1 MPLDKAKLDALLEE
15 IALLDKKID
24 SRKPVRNK
32 PRLTTTPHSLS
43 PLKTPELLETEKMLY
58 FQFCHYFKLTMLSIE
73 HTEVAL
79 EIWIKG
85 VLPHL
90 LKLFNL
96 ENEEWERL
104 CEIGDKDTQTQKELD
119 EDWVTFFREVVE
131 NGKIEEEILSFIHEG
146 KKKKEYLTRT
156 NPK

>member
-1 MPLDKAKLDALLEE
+1 MENWG
-15 IALLDKKID
+15 I
-24 SRKPVRNK
+24 
-32 PRLTTTPHSLS
+32 T
-43 PLKTPELLETEKMLY
+43 LKSVSKMLY

-131 NGKIEEEILSFIHEG
+131 NGKIEEEVLSFIHEG

-156 NPK
+156 NTK